1 MHTGGRTPG
10 ARAVARTVVW
20 RSAAAPNLN
29 GMALAVIWHY
39 WLGVFLVVGGV
50 LFVVGSIV
58 GYLVKVTR
66 LRYPSREQRH

>member
-1 MHTGGRTPG
+1 
-10 ARAVARTVVW
+10 
-20 RSAAAPNLN
+20 
-29 GMALAVIWHY
+29 MALAVIWHY